1 MGFKDPE
8 NQRRAIARK
17 IRLYPLLDRQLQRAA
32 DKSRREYATYLFEML
47 EWAAVNGA
55 IEALMPEDL
64 KDLKDIAG

>member
-1 MGFKDPE
+1 VHIWDSKTPLTNAE
-8 NQRRAIARK
+8 TSPARFVF
-17 IRLYPLLDRQLQRAA
+17 IRSWIGLQRAA

-64 KDLKDIAG
+64 KDIAG

>member
-1 MGFKDPE
+1 
-8 NQRRAIARK
+8 
-17 IRLYPLLDRQLQRAA
+17 LDRQLQRAA

-64 KDLKDIAG
+64 KDIAG